1 MKKIYESGKGVCHIP
16 KKLLLVMKLT
26 AFLFVVFTMQVTATV
41 YSQNKKLSLN
51 MQGNSIKEVLQQIEA
66 QSEYRFIYENEKV
79 NLDTKVNIRVTD
91 EVVEKILK
99 QLFEKDGINYSITN
113 NNLILINP
121 SDKQMQNLG
130 KESFNSQQQKA
141 VSGKITDSAG
151 GSLPGV
157 SVVVKGTTNGTITDV
172 KGNYTI
178 SNVPANAT
186 LQFSFVGM
194 KTQEVLVNGKTVV
207 NVSLEEDAIGIEEV
221 VAIGYGT
228 VKKSDMTGSVSSV
241 SSNEIKRQPV
251 TTLSQAIQ
259 GKAPGVVVTN
269 SSGAPGGGIKIR
281 IRGANSMLGS
291 NDPLYIVDGV
301 ALNIGINDLNVND
314 IESLEVLKDASSTAI
329 YGSRGANG
337 VILVTTKRG
346 KSEIAKAQFT
356 INSGISTLAKK
367 YDLLDAGAFAELANV
382 YKPNYFSAT
391 EIADYK
397 KNGGIDWQDEV
408 FQTGK
413 TQDYQFNLSGGSTS
427 TRYYISGNYVD
438 QTGIVTGAKLTKY
451 SVRSNITT
459 ELGKKLKFDL
469 NLYASRLKGENNGD
483 NGSKGAPLWNTPLF
497 PPTFKIYTES
507 GQWNRTD
514 NLSGPGLMNPLMVLK
529 ERYSDNLSNSVA
541 ANAKATYSFFN
552 DLKLDVILGVDN
564 NSTQM
569 GSITNQWM
577 NVTTQSASLNEAK
590 SFTWQNS
597 NILTYHKKLNTIHD
611 LTVVAVN
618 EQSKFT
624 FNGFGATGTGVNP
637 ISVGY
642 DNLAIANGKNISSYR
657 TENSLLSYLGRIS
670 YSLMDRYLLTVS
682 YRADGTSKFQGN
694 NKWGYFPAA
703 ALAWRVTEESFL
715 KNQDLI
721 SNLKVRGSWGK
732 TGNQGINAYATIA
745 KIGSMMNTYG
755 LTPVPGSIVVG
766 ADNPDLKWE
775 TTEQKNIG
783 ADISILHGKVSLSAD
798 YYIKNTS
805 DLLYAAAIP
814 AYDGGGTVNKN
825 IGEMENKGFEIS
837 LSATPVSNENL
848 KWDVSFNISAYKNK
862 LLSLGVD
869 TFFLGNN
876 YASGL
881 TQESP
886 FAVKVGESL
895 GSFWGYEWEGVY
907 NSSEAAEAAKY
918 GFKPGD
924 NKYRD
929 YNKDGKID
937 SKDKSI
943 IGCALPR
950 FVWGFDNTLSYKNF
964 ELNVMVQAVQGKKIL
979 NTVYAASTTIL
990 SDATAISHVD
1000 GLDYWSKNNEDAK
1013 FANPLSSSG
1022 KNFIESTQY
1031 LQDGSYVKVKNVA
1044 LAYNLSKKTLK
1055 FADVKLT
1062 LSAQNL
1068 FTFTKYKGYDPES
1081 STSSNDIDG
1090 AIDVGSYPNA
1100 RTITFGLQANF

>member
-1 MKKIYESGKGVCHIP
+1 MSIAQTFALNS
-16 KKLLLVMKLT
+16 
-26 AFLFVVFTMQVTATV
+26 
-41 YSQNKKLSLN
+41 YSQSNRLSLSLTN
-51 MQGNSIKEVLQQIEA
+51 VSTKMVLQQIEEKS
-66 QSEYRFIYENEKV
+66 QFFFIYDATTV
-79 NLDTKVNIRVTD
+79 D
-91 EVVEKILK
+91 VEKKVSVELKDESINKILDE
-99 QLFEKDGINYSITN
+99 LFEGTNVIYKINNRQIALSTET
-113 NNLILINP
+113 
-121 SDKQMQNLG
+121 SV
-130 KESFNSQQQKA
+130 SQQQKQ
-141 VSGKITDSAG
+141 VSGKIIDFSRGA
-151 GSLPGV
+151 LPGV
-157 SVVVKGTTNGTITDV
+157 TIVVKGTTNGTITDSE
-172 KGNYTI
+172 GRYSLQNI
-178 SNVPANAT
+178 PLNST

-194 KTQEVLVNGKTVV
+194 KTQEVIVGNKTEINVV
-207 NVSLEEDAIGIEEV
+207 MEEETVGIEEV

-241 SSNEIKRQPV
+241 SSNEMKRQPV

-259 GKAPGVVVTN
+259 GKAPGVVVSN
-269 SSGAPGGGIKIR
+269 SSGAPGGDIKIR
-281 IRGANSMLGS
+281 IRGSNSMLGS

-301 ALNIGINDLNVND
+301 ALNIGIGDLNVND
-314 IESLEVLKDASSTAI
+314 IESIEVLKDASSTAV

-337 VILVTTKRG
+337 VILVTTKKG
-346 KSEIAKAQFT
+346 KSELTKAQFT

-367 YDLLDAGAFAELANV
+367 YDLLDAGTFAELTNV

-391 EIADYK
+391 DIADYK
-397 KNGGIDWQDEV
+397 KNGGVDWQDEV

-413 TQDYQFNLSGGSTS
+413 TQDFQFNLSGGTISTK
-427 TRYYISGNYVD
+427 YYISGNYVD
-438 QTGIVTGAKLTKY
+438 QTGIVTGAKLSKY
-451 SVRSNITT
+451 SIRSNVST
-459 ELGKKLKFDL
+459 ELGKNLKFDL
-469 NLYASRLKGENNGD
+469 NLYASRLKGVNNAD
-483 NGSKGAPLWNTPLF
+483 NGSKGSPLWNATLF
-497 PPTFKIYTES
+497 PPTFKIYTEL
-507 GQWNRTD
+507 GLWNRTD
-514 NLSGPGLMNPLMVLK
+514 NLSGPGLTNPLMALK
-529 ERYSDNLSNSVA
+529 ERYSDNLSNSIT
-541 ANAKATYSFFN
+541 ANAKFTYSFFS

-564 NSTQM
+564 NSRQT
-569 GSITNQWM
+569 GSVTNEWM

-597 NILTYHKKLNTIHD
+597 NILTYHKKFTNIHD
-611 LTVVAVN
+611 LTIVAVN
-618 EQSKFT
+618 EQTRFMY
-624 FNGFGATGTGVNP
+624 NGFGATGTGLSP

-642 DNLAIANGKNISSYR
+642 NYLDIASTKGISSYK

-715 KNQDLI
+715 KNQKFV
-721 SNLKVRGSWGK
+721 SNLKLRGSWGK
-732 TGNQGINAYATIA
+732 TGNQSINAYATIA
-745 KIGSMMNTYG
+745 KIGSVQATYG
-755 LTPVPGSIVVG
+755 LTPVPGSTVVG

-783 ADISILHGKVSLSAD
+783 ADISVLDGKISLSAD
-798 YYIKNTS
+798 YYSKKTS

-837 LSATPVSNENL
+837 LSATPISKKNL
-848 KWDVSFNISAYKNK
+848 KWDASFNISAYKNK

-876 YASGL
+876 YATGL

-895 GSFWGYEWEGVY
+895 GSFWGYEWMGVY
-907 NSSEAAEAAKY
+907 KTIDALEASKY

-924 NKYRD
+924 NKYLD
-929 YNKDGKID
+929 YNRDGKLD
-937 SKDKSI
+937 SKDKHI
-943 IGCALPR
+943 IGNALPKL
-950 FVWGFDNTLSYKNF
+950 VWGFDNTFIYKNF
-964 ELNVMVQAVQGKKIL
+964 ELNVMLQAVYGKKIL

-1000 GLDYWSKNNEDAK
+1000 GLDYWSTTNENAR
-1013 FANPLSSSG
+1013 FANPLSSTG
-1022 KNFIESTQY
+1022 KNFIESTEY

-1055 FADVKLT
+1055 IADMKLT

-1081 STSSNDIDG
+1081 STSNNDIDG

>member
-1 MKKIYESGKGVCHIP
+1 MKKNRLFDYLARAGW
-16 KKLLLVMKLT
+16 KKWVQIMKLT
-26 AFLFVVFTMQVTATV
+26 AFLILLFVVDASASF
-41 YSQNKKLSLN
+41 SQNAKISVKVENGTLIEIFS
-51 MQGNSIKEVLQQIEA
+51 KIEA
-66 QSEYRFIYENEKV
+66 QSEYRFFYQNEQIRDSGRKTVDVSNKNILDVVKELLKETDLSCKLVDRNVIIYPKSESP
-79 NLDTKVNIRVTD
+79 LDNVI
-91 EVVEKILK
+91 
-99 QLFEKDGINYSITN
+99 
-113 NNLILINP
+113 
-121 SDKQMQNLG
+121 
-130 KESFNSQQQKA
+130 QQQKSI
-141 VSGKITDSAG
+141 SGKVTDSTG
-151 GSLPGV
+151 PLPGV
-157 SVVVKGTTNGTITDV
+157 SVIVKGTTTGTITDIDG
-172 KGNYTI
+172 KYSL
-178 SNVPANAT
+178 SNLPSNAI
-186 LQFSFVGM
+186 LQFSFIGM
-194 KTQEVLVNGKTVV
+194 KLQEVLVGNKTEI
-207 NVSLEEDAIGIEEV
+207 NVIMMEETVAIDEV

-251 TTLSQAIQ
+251 TTISQAIQ
-259 GKAPGVVVTN
+259 GKAPGVVVSN

-314 IESLEVLKDASSTAI
+314 IESVEVLKDASSTAV

-337 VILVTTKRG
+337 VILVTTKKG
-346 KSEIAKAQFT
+346 KSEFTKAQLT
-356 INSGISTLAKK
+356 VNSGISTLAKR
-367 YDLLDAGAFAELANV
+367 YDLLSAGAFAELANV
-382 YKPNYFSAT
+382 YKPGYFSDT

-397 KNGGIDWQDEV
+397 KNGGVDWQDEV

-413 TQDYQFNLSGGSTS
+413 TQDYQLNLSGGTASTK
-427 TRYYISGNYVD
+427 YYISGNYID

-451 SVRSNITT
+451 SVRSNIST
-459 ELGKKLKFDL
+459 ELGGKIKFDL
-469 NLYASRLKGENNGD
+469 NVYASRLKGENNGD

-529 ERYSDNLSNSVA
+529 ERYSDNLSNSIA
-541 ANAKATYSFFN
+541 ANAKATYNFSN
-552 DLKLDVILGVDN
+552 DLKFDVVFGVDN
-564 NSTQM
+564 NSTQT
-569 GSITNQWM
+569 GSITNEWM

-597 NILTYHKKLNTIHD
+597 NILTYHKKLNGIHD

-624 FNGFGATGTGVNP
+624 YNGFGASGTGVNP

-657 TENSLLSYLGRIS
+657 TENSLLSYLGRVS
-670 YSLMDRYLLTVS
+670 YSLMDRYLLTLS
-682 YRADGTSKFQGN
+682 YRADGTSKFQGA

-703 ALAWRVTEESFL
+703 ALAWRVTEESFM
-715 KNQDLI
+715 KNQNLI
-721 SNLKVRGSWGK
+721 SNLKLRGSWGR

-783 ADISILHGKVSLSAD
+783 ADVSVLDGKVSLSAD

-805 DLLYAAAIP
+805 DLLYAATIP
-814 AYDGGGTVNKN
+814 TYDGGGTVNKN

-837 LSATPVSNENL
+837 LSATPILKKNF
-848 KWDVSFNISAYKNK
+848 KWDASFNISAYKNK

-876 YASGL
+876 YAIGL

-886 FAVKVGESL
+886 FAIKVGESL
-895 GSFWGYEWEGVY
+895 GSFWGYEWMGVY
-907 NSSEAAEAAKY
+907 KTNDIAEAAKY

-924 NKYRD
+924 NKYLD
-929 YNKDGKID
+929 YNRDGKID
-937 SKDKSI
+937 SKDKHI
-943 IGCALPR
+943 IGSALPKV
-950 FVWGFDNTLSYKNF
+950 VWGFDNTFIYKNF
-964 ELNVMVQAVQGKKIL
+964 ELNIMLQAVQGKKIL

-1000 GLDYWSKNNEDAK
+1000 GLDYWSTSNEDAR
-1013 FANPLSSSG
+1013 FANPLTSTG

-1031 LQDGSYVKVKNVA
+1031 LQDGSYLKVKNVA

-1100 RTITFGLQANF
+1100 RTFTFGLQANF